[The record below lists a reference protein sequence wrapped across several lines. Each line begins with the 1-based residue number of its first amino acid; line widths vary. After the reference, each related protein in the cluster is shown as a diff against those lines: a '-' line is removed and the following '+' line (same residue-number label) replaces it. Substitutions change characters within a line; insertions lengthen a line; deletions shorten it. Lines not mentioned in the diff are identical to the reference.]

1 MDRFLTCSGGR
12 IRTKS
17 DLMKYALENT
27 FKRDSHGGFAGF
39 DYDEALKLYHFY
51 LQHVVLPDTE
61 PSVAEAVIS
70 RMGMMAGS
78 PVGHA

>member
-1 MDRFLTCSGGR
+1 MDRFLTCSGGS

-39 DYDEALKLYHFY
+39 DFDEALKLYHFY

>member
-1 MDRFLTCSGGR
+1 MDRFLTCSGGS

-61 PSVAEAVIS
+61 PSAAESIIS
-70 RMGMMAGS
+70 QMGMMAGS
-78 PVGHA
+78 PIGHA

>member
-1 MDRFLTCSGGR
+1 MDRFLTCSGGS

>member
-1 MDRFLTCSGGR
+1 MDRILTCSGSS

-27 FKRDSHGGFAGF
+27 FRRDSHGGFAGF

-61 PSVAEAVIS
+61 PSAVESIIS
-70 RMGMMAGS
+70 QMGMQAGS
-78 PVGHA
+78 LVGHA

>member
-1 MDRFLTCSGGR
+1 MDRFLTCSGGS

-51 LQHVVLPDTE
+51 LQHVTLPDTE
-61 PSVAEAVIS
+61 PSVAESIVGQIGAL
-70 RMGMMAGS
+70 AGH
-78 PVGHA
+78 PVVNV